1 MRIDRWVNDPY
12 AVVGPETLEYITD
25 SGRYSIFAASDGIP
39 CRVRYGFGYAV
50 WEKSFGSTG
59 IRCTAFVPSGLDARV
74 FIIEV
79 CGTVTGQISWK
90 TELLLSGNE
99 DDYLAVDVDYVNS
112 IFTASSS
119 RFAQPETKFKA
130 LCSAPVLGWTCD
142 LFSFLRGEYDGKTEA
157 LSAPVFAAK
166 FNCQPVSVIVCGIC
180 DDDILSELCKPDSA
194 FAELEKTKS
203 AWRKEVL
210 KLGFGGDVPFAHYVN
225 GWAVYQTLACRLMGR
240 CSVY

>member
-25 SGRYSIFAASDGIP
+25 SGRYSIFAASDGVP

-112 IFTASSS
+112 MFTASSS
-119 RFAQPETKFKA
+119 RFALPEAKFKA

-142 LFSFLRGEYDGKTEA
+142 LFSFLRDEYDGKTEA
-157 LSAPVFAAK
+157 LSAPVL
-166 FNCQPVSVIVCGIC
+166 P
-180 DDDILSELCKPDSA
+180 
-194 FAELEKTKS
+194 
-203 AWRKEVL
+203 
-210 KLGFGGDVPFAHYVN
+210 
-225 GWAVYQTLACRLMGR
+225 
-240 CSVY
+240 